1 MEEME
6 LDPRKQTILQAVVFE
21 YVRGAEPVGSE
32 MLAARYPL
40 GVKSATIRNE
50 LADLSDMGYL
60 EQPHTSAGRIPSDRG
75 YRYFVDRLI
84 VTRDPESGPRKQV
97 QDATGEGDALQDLL
111 IETTR
116 VLSRLTHL
124 FTAAT
129 LVKNASLSI
138 RSAIVSALGPKQA
151 LLVIALSNGTIEN
164 RMLEVPEELTLTD
177 LGMANE
183 FLTQTLVG
191 KAIRTAAKSKAP
203 TFSNSARA
211 EKLLGAVWTGL
222 KSISKE
228 VSRTTLTTQGE
239 EYLFA
244 QPEFHR
250 DIVALTDL
258 IDALK
263 DSDVLASAIQA
274 PELPQTVTIGKEH
287 RSERM
292 HQLSIVR
299 RSFYIGENE
308 AGVIAVIGPT
318 RMAYDTSIPL
328 VNFTAQALSE
338 SLTKFLG

>member
-1 MEEME
+1 MD
-6 LDPRKQTILQAVVFE
+6 LDARKQTILQAVVFE
-21 YVRGAEPVGSE
+21 YVRGAEPIGSE

-84 VTRDPESGPRKQV
+84 VTRDPEGATRRQV
-97 QDATGEGDALQDLL
+97 QEAAGEGDALQDLL
-111 IETTR
+111 HETTR

-129 LVKNASLSI
+129 LVKNANLTV

-164 RMLEVPEELTLTD
+164 RMLEVPAELTLAD
-177 LGMANE
+177 LGMTNE
-183 FLTQTLVG
+183 YLTQTLVG
-191 KAIRTAAKSKAP
+191 QAIRAAARGKAP
-203 TFSNSARA
+203 SFAQSAKA
-211 EKLLGAVWTGL
+211 EKLLAAVWLGL
-222 KSISKE
+222 KSIAKD
-228 VSRTTLTTQGE
+228 VSRGTVTTQGE

-263 DSDVLASAIQA
+263 DSDVLSDAIHA
-274 PELPQTVTIGKEH
+274 PSDQPLTVTIGKEH

-299 RSFYIGENE
+299 RSFFIGENE

>member
-1 MEEME
+1 MD
-6 LDPRKQTILQAVVFE
+6 LDARKQTILQAVVFE

-32 MLAARYPL
+32 VLAARYPL

-84 VTRDPESGPRKQV
+84 VTRDPEGATRKQV
-97 QDATGEGDALQDLL
+97 REAAGEGDALQDLL
-111 IETTR
+111 HETTR

-129 LVKNASLSI
+129 LVKNANLTI

-151 LLVIALSNGTIEN
+151 LLVIALSNGAIEN

-177 LGMANE
+177 LGMVNE
-183 FLTQTLVG
+183 FLTNSLVG
-191 KAIRTAAKSKAP
+191 QAMRATAKSKAP
-203 TFSNSARA
+203 TFASSARA
-211 EKLLGAVWTGL
+211 EKLLSAVWVGL
-222 KSISKE
+222 RSISKE
-228 VSRTTLTTQGE
+228 VSKSTVTTQGE

-250 DIVALTDL
+250 DIGALSEM

-263 DSDVLASAIQA
+263 DSDVLAEAIHA
-274 PELPQTVTIGKEH
+274 PSDQPQPVTIGKEH

-299 RSFYIGENE
+299 RSFYIGQNE